1 MTYPGD
7 QLAGETHDDMKADC
21 RCHHS
26 TSLKRIMKPLAAY
39 PLLVMVVASCGMA
52 PMARNMMLK
61 KETPKMA
68 RDPVA
73 VLSIPL
79 NKDPMIRDMMTTC
92 INLCRSKHICQ
103 YQPHNAEDMP
113 RGAVTLL
120 LYNAKNVPTGAAT
133 LLLHNAKDVPR
144 GAATLL

>member
-1 MTYPGD
+1 MRSAARSTQYLHMGCPGD
-7 QLAGETHDDMKADC
+7 WFPGETHDDTKAHC

-26 TSLKRIMKPLAAY
+26 TSLRRTINPLAAY

-79 NKDPMIRDMMTTC
+79 KRDPMIRDTMTTC
-92 INLCRSKHICQ
+92 INLCRSQHICQ
-103 YQPHNAEDMP
+103 YKP
-113 RGAVTLL
+113 
-120 LYNAKNVPTGAAT
+120 
-133 LLLHNAKDVPR
+133 HNAKDVTDKGCAGLVYIR
-144 GAATLL
+144 RLL

>member
-1 MTYPGD
+1 MIALGHDTTLCTGTGLGHLTTTSGTVLPNNLHSINVVGIGD
-7 QLAGETHDDMKADC
+7 LAVVKAGLQAPWTGTWL
-21 RCHHS
+21 S
-26 TSLKRIMKPLAAY
+26 VSPAAY

-79 NKDPMIRDMMTTC
+79 KRDPMIRDMITTW
-92 INLCRSKHICQ
+92 INLCKTKHIC
-103 YQPHNAEDMP
+103 
-113 RGAVTLL
+113 
-120 LYNAKNVPTGAAT
+120 
-133 LLLHNAKDVPR
+133 
-144 GAATLL
+144 

>member
-1 MTYPGD
+1 MQCLHMCYPGD

-21 RCHHS
+21 GYHHS
-26 TSLKRIMKPLAAY
+26 TRLRKIIEPPAAY

-79 NKDPMIRDMMTTC
+79 NRDPMIRDIMTTC

-103 YQPHNAEDMP
+103 YQPHNA
-113 RGAVTLL
+113 
-120 LYNAKNVPTGAAT
+120 
-133 LLLHNAKDVPR
+133 KDVPR
-144 GAATLL
+144 GGETLL